1 MLHFYDGQVRRYLLQ
16 IIRLLS
22 NFTVKYSDGTI
33 VRVPVMYGDADR
45 QAASVINQNS
55 ENTLASAPRI
65 AVYISD
71 LDLDRSRLGDASYIG
86 KIHIRERDVD
96 ADTNT
101 YNSSPG
107 QNYTIERP
115 MPTPFTLTLKVD
127 IWSTS
132 TDQKLQI
139 LEQILTF
146 FNPSLEIQTTDNY
159 VDWTSLS
166 VVELED
172 VTFSS
177 RSIPQGTNI
186 SIDVAT
192 LNLKTPIYLSPPVK
206 VKKLGVITKVVSNIF
221 GSNGA
226 GDPFYIDGL
235 GMDLGTG
242 GYASFSDLISE
253 EKVTIGNFDILV
265 EQTTI
270 KITNR
275 GSTGPWLN
283 WRVIIDQHPGKYQAG
298 LSKIYLQQADG
309 SEVVGY
315 LSLNLVDETAMV
327 ANWDEDTFPTN
338 DMIEGPS
345 RLSAS
350 WGSFDA
356 IIDPTKVGPNGSGL
370 EPAVGT
376 RYLILESI
384 GGGIIDTFVTNNS
397 SKRINTGIEFDLV
410 NSHELYI
417 DGTYTAASALE
428 NNGIYYLVTA
438 TAIAIG
444 STVTYKLNLNEDGPD
459 AWKNS
464 DDSDFI
470 ADANDIIEWDGSKWH
485 IVFSAKESTDQLLYQ
500 TNLYTLTQYKWNGVA
515 WVKSFE
521 GEYKKGQWRLEL

>member
-1 MLHFYDGQVRRYLLQ
+1 MLHFYDGQIRRYILQ
-16 IIRLLS
+16 VIRLLS
-22 NFTVKYSDGTI
+22 NFTVKYGDGTI

-45 QAASVINQNS
+45 QAAHIVNQNS
-55 ENTLASAPRI
+55 ENTLSAAPRI

-71 LDLDRSRLGDASYIG
+71 LDLDRSRLADASFVG
-86 KIHIRERDVD
+86 KINIRERDID
-96 ADTNT
+96 PETNQYT
-101 YNSSPG
+101 SSQG
-107 QNYTIERP
+107 QNFTIERP

-159 VDWTSLS
+159 IDWTSLS

-186 SIDVAT
+186 SIDIAT

-206 VKKLGVITKVVSNIF
+206 VKKLGVITKVISSILGGVDNDTGF
-221 GSNGA
+221 VEG
-226 GDPFYIDGL
+226 F

-242 GYASFSDLISE
+242 GYPTFGGLLSE
-253 EKVTIGNFDILV
+253 ERVTIGNYDIIV
-265 EQTTI
+265 EQNVI
-270 KITNR
+270 KITKQLD
-275 GSTGPWLN
+275 TGPWLN
-283 WRVIIDQHPGKYQAG
+283 WRVILDQHPGKYTAG
-298 LSKIYLQQADG
+298 LSKIYLLQSDG

-315 LSLNLVDETAMV
+315 LSLNSLDETQMV

-338 DMIEGPS
+338 DLIEGPS
-345 RLSAS
+345 RLSTS
-350 WGSFDA
+350 WGTFDA
-356 IIDPTKVGPNGSGL
+356 VIDPTKTGPNGSGL
-370 EPAVGT
+370 DPDVGT

-384 GGGIIDTFVTNNS
+384 GGGVIDTFVTSNS
-397 SKRINTGIEFDLV
+397 SKRINTGIDFDLV

-417 DGTYTAASALE
+417 DGIYTPSTPLNS
-428 NNGIYYLVTA
+428 NNIFYIVTA

-444 STVTYKLNLNEDGPD
+444 STVTYKLNLNQDGPD
-459 AWKNS
+459 AWKNA
-464 DDSDFI
+464 DNSDFI

-485 IVFSAKESTDQLLYQ
+485 IIFSAKESSDQLIYQ
-500 TNLYTLTQYKWNGVA
+500 TNLYTLTQYKWNGIA
-515 WVKSFE
+515 WVKSFQ

>member
-22 NFTVKYSDGTI
+22 NFTVKYGDGTI

-45 QAASVINQNS
+45 QAAHILNQNS
-55 ENTLASAPRI
+55 ENTLVAAPRI

-71 LDLDRSRLGDASYIG
+71 LDLDRARLADASFVG
-86 KIHIRERDVD
+86 KLNIRERDID
-96 ADTNT
+96 QEINQYT
-101 YNSSPG
+101 SSPG
-107 QNYTIERP
+107 QGFTIERP
-115 MPTPFTLTLKVD
+115 MPTPFTLTVKVD
-127 IWSTS
+127 ILSTS
-132 TDQKLQI
+132 TDQKLQM

-159 VDWTSLS
+159 VDWASLT

-177 RSIPQGTNI
+177 RSIPQGTSIN
-186 SIDVAT
+186 IDVAT
-192 LNLKTPIYLSPPVK
+192 LLLKTPIYLSPPIK
-206 VKKLGVITKVVSNIF
+206 VKKLGVITKIVSNMF
-221 GSNGA
+221 GGVS
-226 GDPFYIDGL
+226 GDLPYVDSL
-235 GMDLGTG
+235 GMDLGVG
-242 GYASFSDLISE
+242 GAYSWSELVTSD
-253 EKVTIGNFDILV
+253 KVTIGNFDILV
-265 EQTTI
+265 EQNII
-270 KITNR
+270 KITNQT
-275 GSTGPWLN
+275 SNGPWLN
-283 WRVIIDQHPGKYQAG
+283 WRVLVEQHPGKYIAG
-298 LSKIYLQQADG
+298 LSKIYLLQADG

-315 LSLNLVDETAMV
+315 LSLNVLDETQMV

-356 IIDPTKVGPNGSGL
+356 IIDPTKTGPNGSGL
-370 EPAVGT
+370 NPDEGT

-410 NSHELYI
+410 YNHELYI
-417 DGTYTAASALE
+417 DGSAVAASAL
-428 NNGIYYLVTA
+428 NSNGIYYLVTA

-444 STVTYKLNLNEDGPD
+444 STVTYKLNVNQDGPD

-464 DDSDFI
+464 DNSDFI

-485 IVFSAKESTDQLLYQ
+485 IVFSAKESTDQLIYQ
-500 TNLYTLTQYKWNGVA
+500 TNLYTLTQYKWNGIA

>member
-22 NFTVKYSDGTI
+22 NFTVKYGDGTI

-45 QAASVINQNS
+45 QAAHVINQNS
-55 ENTLASAPRI
+55 ENTLSSAPRI

-71 LDLDRSRLGDASYIG
+71 LDLDRSRLADASFVG
-86 KIHIRERDVD
+86 KIHIKERDID
-96 ADTNT
+96 QDLNQ

-107 QNYTIERP
+107 QGFTIERP
-115 MPTPFTLTLKVD
+115 MPTPFTLTVKVD

-159 VDWTSLS
+159 VDWASLT

-186 SIDVAT
+186 SIDIAT

-206 VKKLGVITKVVSNIF
+206 VKKLGVITKIISNIF
-221 GSNGA
+221 GDVAN
-226 GDPFYIDGL
+226 DPGYIEGF

-242 GYASFSDLISE
+242 GYPSFSELLSE
-253 EKVTIGNFDILV
+253 DKVTIGNFDILV
-265 EQTTI
+265 EQNVI
-270 KITNR
+270 KITNK
-275 GSTGPWLN
+275 SDTGPWLN

-298 LSKIYLQQADG
+298 LSKIFLLQNDG

-315 LSLNLVDETAMV
+315 LSLNPLDETQMIS
-327 ANWDEDTFPTN
+327 NWDEDTFPTN

-345 RLSAS
+345 RVSAS

-356 IIDPTKVGPNGSGL
+356 IVDPTKVGPNGSGL
-370 EPAVGT
+370 DPVAGS

-384 GGGIIDTFVTNNS
+384 GGGVIDTFVTSNS

-410 NSHELYI
+410 VNHELYV
-417 DGTYTAASALE
+417 DGTYTSSSSL
-428 NNGIYYLVTA
+428 NSNGVYYLVTA
-438 TAIAIG
+438 TAIPIG
-444 STVTYKLNLNEDGPD
+444 STVTYKLNLNQDGPD

-464 DDSDFI
+464 DNSDFI
-470 ADANDIIEWDGSKWH
+470 ADANDIIEWNGSRWY
-485 IVFSAKESTDQLLYQ
+485 IVFSAKESSDQLIYQ
-500 TNLYTLTQYKWNGVA
+500 TNLYTLTQYKWNGVS

-521 GEYKKGQWRLEL
+521 GEYKKGQWRLEF